1 MDIASI
7 LATIDSQIANLQQAR
22 AALERVGDAPKRR
35 GRPKGSRKAVS
46 SITPPIKA
54 SKKRGGMSPEGR
66 ARVAAA
72 QKARWAAQK
81 KLAVKSVP
89 VKPQAKAV
97 VTKKPSS
104 KALPDAGKKPVEK
117 APPKK

>member
-22 AALERVGDAPKRR
+22 AALERVGDVPKRR
-35 GRPKGSRKAVS
+35 GRPKGSVKAIS
-46 SITPPIKA
+46 STVPPVKA

-66 ARVAAA
+66 ARIAAA
-72 QKARWAAQK
+72 QKARWAAQR
-81 KLAVKSVP
+81 KLAAKSVA
-89 VKPQAKAV
+89 VKPPAKAV
-97 VTKKPSS
+97 VTKKASP
-104 KALPDAGKKPVEK
+104 KVLPEAAKKPVEK